1 MIGYLLVT
9 VGGGIGAAVRY
20 FLSAWALTAFGP
32 SFPWGTLLVN
42 AVGSFIIGLVM
53 VLSLE
58 RMIVSPE
65 ARLLL
70 TTGFCGGLTTFSTF
84 SYETLAL
91 LRGEQWLWA
100 GANALFNLLLC
111 LAATGLGILLARWI

>member
-1 MIGYLLVT
+1 MMGFVWVT
-9 VGGGIGAAVRY
+9 VGGGIGAAARY
-20 FLSAWALTAFGP
+20 ALSAWVQTITGYA
-32 SFPWGTLLVN
+32 FPWGTLLVN
-42 AVGSFIIGLVM
+42 VVGSFIIGLVM

-58 RMIVSPE
+58 RGIVSPE
-65 ARLLL
+65 MRLLL

-100 GANALFNLLLC
+100 GANTLGNLLLC
-111 LAATGLGILLARWI
+111 FAATGLGMLLARSI